1 MNYRIGDIITG
12 KVTGIQPYGVFV
24 LLDEHHQ
31 GLIHIS
37 ECQHG
42 FVKALGDL
50 FKIGDQV
57 QVVIL
62 DIDEFSGKISLS
74 VRALQSS
81 PKMTSYRH
89 RKHYWTSRKVH
100 TGFAP
105 IDAHLQGWVA
115 EYLAILE
122 KQSAK

>member
-24 LLDEHHQ
+24 LLDDAQQ

-50 FKIGDQV
+50 FKVGQSLS
-57 QVVIL
+57 VVVL
-62 DIDEFSGKISLS
+62 DIDEYSGKISLS
-74 VRALQSS
+74 LRALQAA
-81 PKMTSYRH
+81 PAMTTYRH
-89 RKHYWTSRKVH
+89 RKHYWTNRKNH

-105 IDAHLQGWVA
+105 IASRLDGWVS
-115 EYLAILE
+115 ESLHELE
-122 KQSAK
+122 KDASQ